1 MSPPFCLNIK
11 TREMIAAF
19 FGCLLANI
27 VTLALIVGIVIFIY
41 RKYKGALSEKFGIL
55 DNLKR
60 FLDRFLSGIE

>member
-1 MSPPFCLNIK
+1 
-11 TREMIAAF
+11 MIAAF